1 MELLLEQG
9 HRVAVLDLQG
19 NTNATSTNPNH
30 LLSISGDV
38 CSEDDVQAAIDRI
51 LSSFGRLDVLVNCAG
66 ILLVH
71 PIYNESTEEVHS
83 LKEFQKILNVNVS
96 GTFNVIRL
104 TVAAM
109 MKTAPP
115 EAADGQRGVIINVS
129 SVAGLDGA
137 SNMLAYSAAKAAIA
151 GMTLPLARELG
162 KFGIRVLSI
171 APGAFLT
178 PIVADVEAAEKRAV
192 NNAFPHRMGEP
203 KEFAM
208 LVKAIIENP
217 YLNGDVIRLDAG
229 LRAIAVR

>member
-9 HRVAVLDLQG
+9 HRVAVLDLQE
-19 NTNATSTNPNH
+19 NSNATDPNY
-30 LLSISGDV
+30 LSISGDI
-38 CSEDDVQAAIDRI
+38 CSEDNVQAAIDRI
-51 LSSFGRLDVLVNCAG
+51 ICRFGRLDVLVNCAG
-66 ILLVH
+66 LLLVK
-71 PIYNESTEEVHS
+71 PIYNESTKEVHS

-104 TVAAM
+104 TVDAM
-109 MKTAPP
+109 MKTAPLD
-115 EAADGQRGVIINVS
+115 AANGQRGVIINVS
-129 SVAGLDGA
+129 SVAGLDGV

-178 PIVADVEAAEKRAV
+178 PIVGDVEGAQKRTLA
-192 NNAFPHRMGEP
+192 NAFPHRLGDP

-229 LRAIAVR
+229 LRAFAQR